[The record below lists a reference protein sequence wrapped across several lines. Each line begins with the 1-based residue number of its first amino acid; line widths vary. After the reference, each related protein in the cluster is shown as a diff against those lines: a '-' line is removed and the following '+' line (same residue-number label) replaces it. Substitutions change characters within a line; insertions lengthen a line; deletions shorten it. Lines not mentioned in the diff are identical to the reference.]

1 MANGAPEGRKRG
13 GDGGILVSCEWV
25 GDGGSHRL
33 ARLTRILRLDFAS
46 CSSCLL
52 VSAKKSASI
61 LRSAVNLSVTESL
74 AFVLLARYRPEISDA
89 FVATPLAAE
98 VLL

>member
-1 MANGAPEGRKRG
+1 MGPPEGRKRG
-13 GDGGILVSCEWV
+13 GDGGILVSCELV
-25 GDGGSHRL
+25 GDGGSHRF
-33 ARLTRILRLDFAS
+33 ARLTR
-46 CSSCLL
+46 
-52 VSAKKSASI
+52 I

>member
-1 MANGAPEGRKRG
+1 LLPVVGAFLFPPR
-13 GDGGILVSCEWV
+13 
-25 GDGGSHRL
+25 
-33 ARLTRILRLDFAS
+33 
-46 CSSCLL
+46 
-52 VSAKKSASI
+52 KSASI

-74 AFVLLARYRPEISDA
+74 AFVLLARYQPAISDT

>member
-1 MANGAPEGRKRG
+1 MGPLRAESAAEN
-13 GDGGILVSCEWV
+13 GGILVSRELV

-46 CSSCLL
+46 CSWCLL

-74 AFVLLARYRPEISDA
+74 AFVLLARYQPAISDT